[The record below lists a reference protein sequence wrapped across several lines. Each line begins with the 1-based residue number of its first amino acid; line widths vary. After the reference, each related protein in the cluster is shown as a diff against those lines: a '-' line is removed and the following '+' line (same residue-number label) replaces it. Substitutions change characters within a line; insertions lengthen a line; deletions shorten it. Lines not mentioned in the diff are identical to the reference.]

1 MFKIGDR
8 VVFKRGK
15 VGSTVE
21 TLKDYIQEAE
31 IIETS
36 NYSLNKRY
44 KIKTNNK
51 TVSNRFVET
60 WVSSSEID
68 LDKSYYRNLKI
79 KSIIND

>member
-1 MFKIGDR
+1 MFKIGDK
-8 VVFKRGK
+8 VIFKRGK
-15 VGSTVE
+15 VGS
-21 TLKDYIQEAE
+21 KDYIQESE

-44 KIKTNNK
+44 KIKTNSK

-79 KSIIND
+79 ESIIND